1 MDRLRLGEWLILFS
15 FFVVE
20 VQVGGVK
27 VVGCS
32 GRKKTRC
39 EEGAAMLGRVLLGDI
54 VRGARVG

>member
-1 MDRLRLGEWLILFS
+1 LGEWLILFS